1 MSRIGNRELTIPE
14 NVTVTITDQTVL
26 VKGPKGELT
35 IDIPKQ
41 ITVKVTDN
49 ILTTIR
55 NNDRYKHY
63 HGTANA
69 NINNMLVGVTEGFS
83 KTLDMV
89 GVGYR
94 FTLKGNTLVVAAG
107 YSKPVEVT
115 IPENLTVQA
124 PTNTQIIIS
133 GFDKKLVGEFA
144 AQVRKIRKPEPYKGK
159 GIRYSD
165 EHVIRK
171 AGKKAAK

>member
-1 MSRIGNRELTIPE
+1 MSRIGNRVLTIPE
-14 NVTVTITDQTVL
+14 NVTVDLNGQKVT
-26 VKGPKGELT
+26 VKGPKGELIT
-35 IDIPKQ
+35 NIPNQ
-41 ITVKVTDN
+41 IQVKVADN
-49 ILTTIR
+49 QITTIR
-55 NNDRYKHY
+55 KRDRDKNY

-69 NINNMLVGVTEGFS
+69 LINNMLIGVTEGFS

-94 FTLKGNTLVVAAG
+94 FTLKGDTLMVAVG
-107 YSKPVEVT
+107 YSNPVEVT
-115 IPENLTVQA
+115 IPAEITIES
-124 PTNTQIIIS
+124 PSNTQIIIKGS
-133 GFDKKLVGEFA
+133 DKKLVGEFA
-144 AQVRKIRKPEPYKGK
+144 AKVRKIRKPEPYKGK

>member
-14 NVTVTITDQTVL
+14 NVTVAL
-26 VKGPKGELT
+26 VGNQINIKGPKGELT
-35 IDIPKQ
+35 ETIPSK
-41 ITVKVTDN
+41 ITVKINDKT
-49 ILTTIR
+49 LTTER
-55 NNDRYKHY
+55 KDDRYKHY

-69 NINNMLVGVTEGFS
+69 IINNMLIGVTEGFS
-83 KTLDMV
+83 KTLDIV

-94 FTLKGNTLVVAAG
+94 FSLKGNILVVAAG
-107 YSKPVEVT
+107 HSKPTEKTIPSELTVEVP
-115 IPENLTVQA
+115 I
-124 PTNTQIIIS
+124 NTQIIIK